1 MILQENLLTA
11 GKFVHAFSFLFE
23 HCSTD
28 HWTVQRRRTP
38 CFFFKKYFAQ
48 NKKHGSRDRKLIS
61 HLCYCYFRLGKSAS
75 PNPPQREGL
84 EERILAG
91 LFLCSEK
98 PNEILEQLKPGW
110 NKQIDLP
117 VRSKLLIINSSLLI
131 ADVFPWKNELSEG
144 IDHDKFCESFFAQ
157 PDLFLR
163 LRPGYEDMAK
173 KKLRDAGFDFKEI
186 DSSCLSLANNSKF
199 GNTIELDKEAIIQ
212 DYSSQQTAE
221 FLKMPIA
228 DSKSPIS
235 AWDCCAGSGGK
246 SMLLYDMHPD
256 IDFTVSDV
264 RESILV
270 NLRKRFAR
278 AGIKRVKP
286 FVTDLT
292 NNRQPGTGNF
302 DLIICDAPCTGSG
315 TWSRTPEQLYF
326 FEERKIEQYAT
337 LQKKI
342 ITNTISHLKRNGFLV
357 YITCSVFK
365 KENEE
370 VVEYIEDTF
379 KVRLVKQELLKG
391 YDRKADTM
399 FAALFRKEL

>member
-1 MILQENLLTA
+1 MHFHSYLNTAIQIIGQYKGEEPLT
-11 GKFVHAFSFLFE
+11 SFL
-23 HCSTD
+23 
-28 HWTVQRRRTP
+28 
-38 CFFFKKYFAQ
+38 KKYFAQ

-61 HLCYCYFRLGKSAS
+61 HLCYCYFRLGKSAP

-84 EERILAG
+84 EERTLAG

-163 LRPGYEDMAK
+163 LRPGYEDMVK

-186 DSSCLSLANNSKF
+186 DSSCLSLANNSKLE
-199 GNTIELDKEAIIQ
+199 NTIELDREAIIQ

-221 FLKMPIA
+221 FLKLAIVNCPL
-228 DSKSPIS
+228 PIS

-246 SMLLYDMHPD
+246 SLLLYDIHPD
-256 IDFTVSDV
+256 IHLTVSDI
-264 RESILV
+264 RESILL
-270 NLRKRFAR
+270 NLKKRFAK
-278 AGIKRVKP
+278 AGIKGYKS
-286 FVTDLT
+286 FVADLS
-292 NNRQPGTGNF
+292 NNQQPGTGNF

-326 FEERKIEQYAT
+326 FEERKIEQYAS

-342 ITNTISHLKRNGFLV
+342 VTNTISHLKRNGFLV

>member
-1 MILQENLLTA
+1 MRFHSYLNTA
-11 GKFVHAFSFLFE
+11 VQIIGQYKGEEPLASFL
-23 HCSTD
+23 
-28 HWTVQRRRTP
+28 
-38 CFFFKKYFAQ
+38 KKYFAQ

-61 HLCYCYFRLGKSAS
+61 HLCYCYFRLGKSAP

-84 EERILAG
+84 EERTLAG

-163 LRPGYEDMAK
+163 LRPGYEDMVK

-186 DSSCLSLANNSKF
+186 DSSCLSLANNSKL
-199 GNTIELDKEAIIQ
+199 GNTIELDREAIIQ

-221 FLKMPIA
+221 FLKLAIA

-326 FEERKIEQYAT
+326 FEERKIEQYAS

-342 ITNTISHLKRNGFLV
+342 VTNTISHLKRNGFLV